1 MTRKII
7 IIGGVAGGASC
18 AARLRRLCEKDEII
32 LFEKGEY
39 ISFANCGLPY
49 YIGDIIKSRDSLLV
63 TTSDK
68 FKKRFNIDVRN
79 RSEVI
84 KINRDKKEVKVCNLE
99 NASEYTEKYDYL
111 VLSPGAMPVRPN
123 MPGIDDDLIF
133 TLRTVPDADKI
144 KQHIQTKA
152 PKNVV
157 VVGGGFIGLEMA
169 ENFVGQGLDVTIV
182 EKMNQV
188 MPVLD
193 YDIANHVSKYMAK
206 NGVKFI
212 LGTGIS
218 GFEKKGDKLF
228 VMLEDGSKIETDF
241 AVLCIGVRPDT
252 ILARDAG
259 IDVEKNGAIKVDRY
273 LKTNDPNIFAIG
285 DAVIISNPIVGTQW
299 GVALAG
305 PANKQA
311 RVVADIIN
319 NMDEEYQGAIGT
331 SIVKIFDRSVAS
343 TGCSESYLKK
353 NNIKYEKSFIYANDH
368 ASYYPDAQQMLVK
381 LIFDPIDGKLLG
393 AQAFGKQGVDKRIDV
408 IASLIKQ
415 GKTTQDLKDLD
426 LAYAPPY
433 GSAKDPVNIAGCV
446 ADNIVNKKVVVC
458 HWHDVEGFQ
467 KDKDK
472 NMILD
477 VRTEKEYSKGTIEG
491 AINIPID
498 ELRERLN
505 EVPKNKRIVIFC
517 RVGLRGYIAYRIL
530 AQNGY
535 DAVNLSGGYLLYK
548 QAC

>member
-1 MTRKII
+1 M
-7 IIGGVAGGASC
+7 
-18 AARLRRLCEKDEII
+18 
-32 LFEKGEY
+32 
-39 ISFANCGLPY
+39 
-49 YIGDIIKSRDSLLV
+49 
-63 TTSDK
+63 
-68 FKKRFNIDVRN
+68 
-79 RSEVI
+79 
-84 KINRDKKEVKVCNLE
+84 
-99 NASEYTEKYDYL
+99 
-111 VLSPGAMPVRPN
+111 
-123 MPGIDDDLIF
+123 
-133 TLRTVPDADKI
+133 
-144 KQHIQTKA
+144 
-152 PKNVV
+152 V